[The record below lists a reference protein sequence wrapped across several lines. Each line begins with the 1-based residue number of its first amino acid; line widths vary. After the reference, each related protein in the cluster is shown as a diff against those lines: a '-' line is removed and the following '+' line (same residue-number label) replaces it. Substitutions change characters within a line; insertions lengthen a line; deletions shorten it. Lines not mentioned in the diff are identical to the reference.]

1 MKKNSHQLQVVTMV
15 VTSMIPMPVAV
26 MQVALTL
33 VAEMMKAM
41 KVGLSHQSQTLLH
54 PHCDHF
60 R

>member
-1 MKKNSHQLQVVTMV
+1 MV
-15 VTSMIPMPVAV
+15 VTSMIPMPVAL

-33 VAEMMKAM
+33 VGMMKAM

-60 R
+60 RR